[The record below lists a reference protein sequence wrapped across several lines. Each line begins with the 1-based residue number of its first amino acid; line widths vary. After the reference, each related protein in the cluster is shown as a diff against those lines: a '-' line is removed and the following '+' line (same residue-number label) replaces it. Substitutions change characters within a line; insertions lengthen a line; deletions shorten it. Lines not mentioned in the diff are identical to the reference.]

1 MSIIAAAMAGGVS
14 RVERDRSVVVTD
26 TRASTVAWCGVCLL
40 VFVAPFEAS
49 QPLLRLPGQSLS
61 TVEAALLAVF
71 AAWTASCAWSRV
83 APEWRTPL
91 TWRWAIFGAAMLV
104 AAVAAP
110 DNRMNALHMVGRFGL
125 AFGVYLVTVNGVT
138 TWARLRGVIIAASV
152 AGAIVGALVLLE
164 YLGVRPVLQWLQVFR
179 ASVAHVGALIRA
191 GGPFQYPTIASMYL
205 EIVFALTLGLLLL
218 VIDTAGR
225 ARVGAIAAL
234 LLLMSEA
241 ILLTFTRSGLI
252 TMATSL
258 AIVAGLR
265 LQQRGFDR
273 GAKAIAG
280 VAALIA
286 IQLVSSRSVDV
297 MRLRMTTEGQ
307 ETWYDATIDG
317 PSRFTIPA
325 GGTINVP
332 VTLTNSGLSP
342 WDPAAVNRFRLSYH
356 WLLRDE
362 DRVVSWEGLRTD
374 FRSPVQPGE
383 SVRLS
388 ARVSAPRQPGE
399 YRLLWDIEQEHRLW
413 FSTEPDADLFFS
425 QATVTGLA
433 TGSIDISHLMTLPQK
448 AARPGRGV
456 LWRAAARMVAAHPLT
471 GVGPDNYRLL
481 YGGYAGLANVDL
493 RVHSNNMYLEV
504 LAGGGLVGGLAFAWL
519 CWGAATRF
527 VGAARRAAEPQMTAA
542 GTAVLAAGAAIAV
555 HGMADS
561 FLGFTATYI
570 LIAITI
576 GLAVS
581 ADALNEAPCA

>member
-1 MSIIAAAMAGGVS
+1 MSILAAATASGVP
-14 RVERDRSVVVTD
+14 RVERDRIVTD
-26 TRASTVAWCGVCLL
+26 TPASTVAWCGICLL

-49 QPLLRLPGQSLS
+49 EPLLRLPGQSLS

-91 TWRWAIFGAAMLV
+91 TWPWAIFGSAMLV

-138 TWARLRGVIIAASV
+138 TWARLRGVIVAASV
-152 AGAIVGALVLLE
+152 AGAIVGTLVLLE
-164 YLGVRPVLQWLQVFR
+164 FLGVRLVLQWLQVFR
-179 ASVAHVGALIRA
+179 AGVAHVGALIRA

-218 VIDTAGR
+218 VIDAAGR
-225 ARVGAIAAL
+225 ARVAAIAAL

-241 ILLTFTRSGLI
+241 IMLTFTRSGLI

-258 AIVAGLR
+258 AIVGGLR

-286 IQLVSSRSVDV
+286 IQLVSSRSIDGL
-297 MRLRMTTEGQ
+297 RLRMTTEGQ
-307 ETWYDATIDG
+307 EAWYDAAIDA

-325 GGTINVP
+325 GGTITVP

-362 DRVVSWEGLRTD
+362 DRVVSWEGLRSD
-374 FRSPVQPGE
+374 FPAPVQPGE

-413 FSTEPDADLFFS
+413 FSSEPDSDLVFS
-425 QATVTGLA
+425 RATVSGLA
-433 TGSIDISHLMTLPQK
+433 TGSIDTLQLMTLPQK
-448 AARPGRGV
+448 AVRPGRGV

-481 YGGYAGLANVDL
+481 YGGYAGLANVDP

-542 GTAVLAAGAAIAV
+542 GSAVLAAGAAIAV

-576 GLAVS
+576 GLAV
-581 ADALNEAPCA
+581 AVDALNEASCA